1 VLPGASG
8 KKLTARDDPA
18 EWLTFYLA
26 EKLHMT
32 VADIEERMPAD
43 EFMGWLSYMNGLR
56 AGGARGAARDMP
68 RTLAG
73 VRETLESLG
82 VSEARRHGS

>member
-1 VLPGASG
+1 M
-8 KKLTARDDPA
+8 TY
-18 EWLTFYLA
+18 YLA

-32 VADIEERMPAD
+32 AADIEERMPAD
-43 EFMGWLSYMNGLR
+43 EFMGWLRYLNGLR
-56 AGGARGAARDMP
+56 GGGARGAARDMP

-82 VSEARRHGS
+82 VAEACRHGS